1 MISDKR
7 IRELKS
13 RAALQNMIL
22 AYVREHPSV
31 KLSAIERGVGASRIE
46 VAKAIQELTQ
56 QGKLRKDE
64 ETGEYNLFL

>member
-1 MISDKR
+1 MT
-7 IRELKS
+7 
-13 RAALQNMIL
+13 L
-22 AYVREHPSV
+22 AYVKEHPSV

-46 VAKAIQELTQ
+46 VADAIQELTG

>member
-1 MISDKR
+1 MISDER

-56 QGKLRKDE
+56 QGNLRKDE
-64 ETGEYNLFL
+64 ETGEYYLFL